1 MRIPYRFSIPEK
13 LMRSPL
19 CVPPLEED
27 ESVGATPDGSALNQI
42 AQHLFGAAA
51 LPGILLVR
59 NRARLAAQFDAQERV
74 LERVEVRVNF
84 LLDLLDE
91 WNRNRWRKRCCR
103 CRLAWLCLCRAL
115 RLAASRSRA
124 WQRRRRGCDRQNR
137 LPNQQCHTDCKNR
150 RESSKQ
156 NPFVIVEPR
165 GSSLDSRTRAGARVR
180 AGAGVSSVHLIG
192 RCRCGLLR
200 RGRRGPVD
208 SDVEPSSRLD
218 GILRKHVKTLLCP
231 GGVEPGAGN
240 LHARRDDEQHAL
252 RIVTGRSSHRGMI
265 AGVGNHVRETYAVLP
280 RLKRIGD
287 RVAAFSLINRP
298 LLHWHA

>member
-1 MRIPYRFSIPEK
+1 
-13 LMRSPL
+13 MRSPL
-19 CVPPLEED
+19 CGPPFEPTFGGD
-27 ESVGATPDGSALNQI
+27 ASGAVTPDGSALNQI

-84 LLDLLDE
+84 LLDLLGE
-91 WNRNRWRKRCCR
+91 WNRNRWRKRCFR
-103 CRLAWLCLCRAL
+103 CRWAWLCLCWAL
-115 RLAASRSRA
+115 NLAASRSRGG
-124 WQRRRRGCDRQNR
+124 WRRRRGCDRQNG
-137 LPNQQCHTDCKNR
+137 LPNQQCHSHGKNR
-150 RESSKQ
+150 RKPAQQ

-165 GSSLDSRTRAGARVR
+165 GSSLDSGPRAGARIR
-180 AGAGVSSVHLIG
+180 AGAGVSTVHLSGGG
-192 RCRCGLLR
+192 RWGLLR
-200 RGRRGPVD
+200 RGRRGPID
-208 SDVEPSSRLD
+208 SDVEPSPRLD

-252 RIVTGRSSHRGMI
+252 RIVTGRTSHRGMI
-265 AGVGNHVRETYAVLP
+265 AGIGHHVRETYAVLP

-298 LLHWHA
+298 LLHRHA